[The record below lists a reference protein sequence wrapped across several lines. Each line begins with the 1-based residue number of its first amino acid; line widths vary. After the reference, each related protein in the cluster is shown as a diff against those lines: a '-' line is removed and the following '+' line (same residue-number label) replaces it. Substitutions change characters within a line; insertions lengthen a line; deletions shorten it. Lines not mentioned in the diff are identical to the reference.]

1 MSSQMQKAQ
10 LKSELAYMKQ
20 LFFENLPIGD
30 KTEKIEKYFSLL
42 EEAISTTDNVQR
54 EEFPPDDPAISGSR
68 VYKYHSSAQF
78 AKLAGGHQHVTSGQD
93 LDNTEAKQEIIPTI
107 KSIPDEFPNMARIQ
121 EHSK

>member
-1 MSSQMQKAQ
+1 
-10 LKSELAYMKQ
+10 MKQ

-30 KTEKIEKYFSLL
+30 KTENIEKYFSLL

-78 AKLAGGHQHVTSGQD
+78 AKLAGGHEHVSSGQD
-93 LDNTEAKQEIIPTI
+93 MGSTETKQTDIPTI
-107 KSIPDEFPNMARIQ
+107 QNQPNELPDVARIQ
-121 EHSK
+121 EHTK